1 MSQLVF
7 WSPLILEISG
17 CLAHRNADSSRKT
30 HIKTW
35 LDGAFKNVFLAAIYW
50 SENRSN
56 KTWESPDTTG
66 SHPSDGQQLPIC
78 ERRIPE
84 IGNATAN
91 TFKTD
96 AISAYRCVCAYIY
109 THIYTYMNIYIYM
122 WMTNIHRLYPVNNGG
137 STMVSYTQVVVYYC
151 ACSYFGKSGW
161 FSSPMIRM
169 RWVVAAANPT
179 LPRWSLDIH
188 VHTLRSMI
196 FTIWLWLT

>member
-17 CLAHRNADSSRKT
+17 CLAHRNANSSRKT

-66 SHPSDGQQLPIC
+66 SHPSDGQQLPIGC

-91 TFKTD
+91 TFTKD

-109 THIYTYMNIYIYM
+109 IYIYEYIYIHEYIYIQMNIYIYM
-122 WMTNIHRLYPVNNGG
+122 YIHEYIYIWMTNIHRLYPADNGG
-137 STMVSYTQVVVYYC
+137 STMVSCTQVVVYYC
-151 ACSYFGKSGW
+151 AWSYLASQDD
-161 FSSPMIRM
+161 SVH
-169 RWVVAAANPT
+169 RW
-179 LPRWSLDIH
+179 
-188 VHTLRSMI
+188 
-196 FTIWLWLT
+196 